1 MSNPIA
7 QLIIIIQ
14 IPSKE
19 AKADIKMHPVI
30 PETKIGTTSMQFT
43 AIQRFLCF
51 YCSIHCALFLQGN
64 NFLFHLYF

>member
-30 PETKIGTTSMQFT
+30 PETKIGTTSM
-43 AIQRFLCF
+43 
-51 YCSIHCALFLQGN
+51 
-64 NFLFHLYF
+64 